1 MEKID
6 NLQQLKK
13 LGRIFNSDKLV
24 TPEDLSEVL
33 LGIAGVIKSYR
44 EQNEKLNA
52 DTELVVEKLL
62 SQVESEHERVIKEVN
77 DTVKESKYDVEDK
90 IANAMDSVT
99 NLLQECRSIMP
110 KDGAD
115 GRDADEEYIISE
127 VLNRIELPEQKE
139 FEYDTGEDIV
149 EKINQL
155 STDEKY
161 QIDASHI
168 KNLPVGQG
176 VGSTARNL
184 WQLNDVTLS
193 DVTNGQVLKYNSTTQ
208 QWENGTGSGDV
219 VGPSSSTDTGI
230 ARYNGTT
237 GKLLQDSG
245 VTISDFPYQVNLP
258 SSFAGGENTSDST
271 SRINLNSYQRA
282 EGTNTFGEVAR
293 IYAREARSKQML
305 AWYKAFCAGTCTFTD
320 AGDTWNATTNYLE
333 DTMRVVLS
341 TTGTLPTGYSVGTT
355 DEYGV
360 TTGQVYY
367 VVGVTADTFQLS
379 LTKGGAAVVGTG
391 TGTGTHSFIGV
402 PFLKAWC
409 GWHYLPNDVAD
420 PLHDH
425 WSIETNDIGGLQRT
439 RLEVVAVNANTSL
452 VNVVNANFRVSGG
465 GVCGVSGSAGNNRE
479 FKIYTSD
486 PSDWRNPLTR
496 WSFGA
501 DTTAESGSNVGSDFR
516 ISRWTDAGAFAA
528 NVFFIKRST
537 GNIGIGN
544 TAPTTRLDVTG
555 DVTAESF
562 ISSDATAS
570 RVAQF
575 NGSKVL
581 ESSSVTT
588 TELGYVSGVTS
599 AIQTQI
605 NAKMTNPMTTGGDVI
620 YGGASGTP
628 TRLANG
634 TAGQVL
640 TSAGGTSA
648 PTWETPGG
656 GGGSPYTLVATDTTE
671 YTTTSTSAVDM
682 VTISGLSIP
691 QDKTIIIYYQFK
703 QNTSSY
709 AALGLKLNSTI
720 VGEAYISG
728 GGATALGELGT
739 ETQQRIR
746 FGMVQLGPRET
757 GFSGLGSGFGTLG
770 GTFDYPPVP
779 LTPVSTNAQP
789 EATITS
795 ITLRGISYSGSN
807 TLSIKNI
814 KILTL

>member
-6 NLQQLKK
+6 KLQQLKK
-13 LGRIFNSDKLV
+13 LGRIFNSEKIV
-24 TPEDLSEVL
+24 TTEDLSEVL
-33 LGIAGVIKSYR
+33 SGIAGVIKSYR

-52 DTELVVEKLL
+52 DTEAVVEKLL
-62 SQVESEHERVIKEVN
+62 SQVELEHQRFMGDVAEAL
-77 DTVKESKYDVEDK
+77 TESQSDIEQRIT
-90 IANAMDSVT
+90 IAMGSVT
-99 NLLQECRSIMP
+99 SLLKECRAAMP

-115 GRDADEEYIISE
+115 GKDADEEYIISE

-139 FEYDTGEDIV
+139 YEYDSGEDIV

-155 STDEKY
+155 PTDEKY

-168 KNLPVGQG
+168 KNLPEATSGG
-176 VGSTARNL
+176 RLGSTARNL

-219 VGPSSSTDTGI
+219 VGPSSSTDNGI
-230 ARYNGTT
+230 ARYDGTT

-245 VTISDFPYQVNLP
+245 VTLSDFPYQMSFP

-282 EGTNTFGEVAR
+282 EGTNTFGEVTR

-320 AGDTWNATTNYLE
+320 AGDTWNATANYLE
-333 DTMRVVLS
+333 DAMRVVLS

-425 WSIETNDIGGLQRT
+425 WSIETNDIDGLQRT

-465 GVCGVSGSAGNNRE
+465 GVCGVTGSAGNNRE

-528 NVFFIKRST
+528 NALFIKRST

-605 NAKMTNPMTTGGDVI
+605 NTIVNALTVVAQPDV
-620 YGGASGTP
+620 G
-628 TRLANG
+628 N
-634 TAGQVL
+634 
-640 TSAGGTSA
+640 SAGGA
-648 PTWETPGG
+648 
-656 GGGSPYTLVATDTTE
+656 DTTVYSFTVPANTVDGSRFRGIRVNLSVALSSTAE
-671 YTTTSTSAVDM
+671 TSTFKIKLNG
-682 VTISGLSIP
+682 VTCSTQATANTNASLVWYNYIIRSSSSTARSFGDRLTTASGAAADANNSISGL
-691 QDKTIIIYYQFK
+691 DFTIDQTFAITI
-703 QNTSSY
+703 
-709 AALGLKLNSTI
+709 ASTT
-720 VGEAYISG
+720 V
-728 GGATALGELGT
+728 
-739 ETQQRIR
+739 
-746 FGMVQLGPRET
+746 
-757 GFSGLGSGFGTLG
+757 
-770 GTFDYPPVP
+770 D
-779 LTPVSTNAQP
+779 
-789 EATITS
+789 
-795 ITLRGISYSGSN
+795 RGILRNLVVEY
-807 TLSIKNI
+807 I
-814 KILTL
+814 